1 MILGAGILMFAG
13 MKEEDALKRW
23 AGVKRVLMEE
33 N

>member
-13 MKEEDALKRW
+13 KKEDALKRW